1 MKIWWVLTCDR
12 RGCEL
17 IGSISIGIEME
28 KALGEGAVGCLWPEG
43 AGEAGVAADTRL
55 THEELPAGFR
65 LCQMM

>member
-17 IGSISIGIEME
+17 IGSTSIGVEME
-28 KALGEGAVGCLWPEG
+28 KALGEACLAACGRREQG
-43 AGEAGVAADTRL
+43 QAGVAADTSL

-65 LCQMM
+65 LCQVM